1 MPINISERMDEAL
14 KLRAARK
21 NAARDMTCFHAAN
34 CEDNVFDMYHS
45 LIGTPE
51 TNPPDYKSLDR
62 FMKGELTEDMV
73 YILLNELGLVEF
85 GGEQQYDID
94 VVWNGIRVSAH
105 PDFLL
110 KDEDLSLV
118 ECKSWYGYYQQKE
131 LEAGRP
137 KTSYLKQLAIY
148 MFFLQ
153 KQRGELFMAPLEP
166 IHERYQFPLF
176 QTSPGHFK
184 CNDIEFDITQEL
196 ARWKRLWDKNVVPRI
211 EPKSEYRYK
220 YPLDEINWS
229 TLSKSTIGDVRMGKK
244 VIGDWQV
251 EYSRYK
257 NMIIEREGV
266 SLGYSLEELAIIN
279 KLTAGYTSKK

>member
-1 MPINISERMDEAL
+1 
-14 KLRAARK
+14 
-21 NAARDMTCFHAAN
+21 
-34 CEDNVFDMYHS
+34 
-45 LIGTPE
+45 
-51 TNPPDYKSLDR
+51 
-62 FMKGELTEDMV
+62 
-73 YILLNELGLVEF
+73 
-85 GGEQQYDID
+85 
-94 VVWNGIRVSAH
+94 
-105 PDFLL
+105 
-110 KDEDLSLV
+110 
-118 ECKSWYGYYQQKE
+118 
-131 LEAGRP
+131 
-137 KTSYLKQLAIY
+137 
-148 MFFLQ
+148 
-153 KQRGELFMAPLEP
+153 MAPLEP